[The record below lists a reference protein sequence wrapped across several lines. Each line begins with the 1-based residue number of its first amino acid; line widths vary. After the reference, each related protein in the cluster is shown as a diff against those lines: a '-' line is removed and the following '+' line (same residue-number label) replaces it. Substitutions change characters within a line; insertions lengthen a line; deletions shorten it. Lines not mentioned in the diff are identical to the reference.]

1 MIKIELFK
9 TFYCCI
15 SGISHGVNKLQ
26 IVLKELRESLYW
38 LRLIRK
44 TNLFL
49 GPVLEKIIQEAK
61 ELTNIIVPIKSGLQ
75 QRKVNNFAICILI
88 FSFFIEVCEKN
99 ATMYNSVFTTLN
111 VFDTSQTRR
120 TLVAI

>member
-9 TFYCCI
+9 TIYCCI
-15 SGISHGVNKLQ
+15 SGISHGVNNLQ

-75 QRKVNNFAICILI
+75 QRKVNNFA
-88 FSFFIEVCEKN
+88 F
-99 ATMYNSVFTTLN
+99 
-111 VFDTSQTRR
+111 
-120 TLVAI
+120 